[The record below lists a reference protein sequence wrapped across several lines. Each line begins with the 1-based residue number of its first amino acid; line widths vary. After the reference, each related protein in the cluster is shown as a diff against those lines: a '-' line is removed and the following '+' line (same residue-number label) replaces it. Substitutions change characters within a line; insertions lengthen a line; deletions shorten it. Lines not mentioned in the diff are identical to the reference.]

1 MGCTLD
7 HSLVAFSTSRQYT
20 EYIFLI
26 KEVQLLPPLQTL
38 KYVNEGYFFEIY
50 FTLFIKITLSTPCE
64 FEGELYTTEFIKIVF
79 YKQELWMS
87 KENYFGGAKLVWQS
101 STNLRIGGSISSSPW
116 ILATCRR
123 VCGQYI
129 ELQISWA
136 PRTQLPVHMNSP
148 RD

>member
-50 FTLFIKITLSTPCE
+50 FTLFIKITLTTPCE
-64 FEGELYTTEFIKIVF
+64 FE
-79 YKQELWMS
+79 
-87 KENYFGGAKLVWQS
+87 
-101 STNLRIGGSISSSPW
+101 
-116 ILATCRR
+116 
-123 VCGQYI
+123 
-129 ELQISWA
+129 
-136 PRTQLPVHMNSP
+136 
-148 RD
+148 